1 MNNFFNRLESREA
14 NLIILSM
21 SILFIFLIGLGVSN
35 TYNKYSFSVK
45 NLAKEKADYDYVYSK
60 ASALNYEESFKDIN
74 LKLLDSIIA
83 LNQLKDIEAL
93 DLINSKIGV
102 EIVFTTSNIGTSI
115 KFIEQ
120 VSNKT
125 NLQVSNIDYLNKNQ
139 AIQVKFNLK

>member
-21 SILFIFLIGLGVSN
+21 FILFIFLVGLGASN

-45 NLAKEKADYDYVYSK
+45 SLAKEKADYDYVYSK
-60 ASALNYEESFKDIN
+60 ASALNYEESTKDIN

-83 LNQLKDIEAL
+83 LNQFKDIEPL
-93 DLINSKIGV
+93 DLINTELGV
-102 EIVFTTSNIGTSI
+102 EIVFTTSNIRTSI
-115 KFIEQ
+115 NFIEQ

-125 NLQVSNIDYLNKNQ
+125 NLQVYNIDYLNKNQ

>member
-21 SILFIFLIGLGVSN
+21 SILFIFLVGLGASN

-60 ASALNYEESFKDIN
+60 ASALNYEESSKDIN

-83 LNQLKDIEAL
+83 LNQFKDIEAL

>member
-21 SILFIFLIGLGVSN
+21 SILFIFLVGLGASN

-83 LNQLKDIEAL
+83 LNQFKDIEAL
-93 DLINSKIGV
+93 DLINTEIGA
-102 EIVFTTSNIGTSI
+102 EIVFTTSNISSSI

-125 NLQVSNIDYLNKNQ
+125 NLQVFNIDYLNKNQ

>member
-14 NLIILSM
+14 SLIILSM
-21 SILFIFLIGLGVSN
+21 SILFIFLIGLGASN

-60 ASALNYEESFKDIN
+60 ASALNYEESSKDIN

-83 LNQLKDIEAL
+83 LNQFKDIEAL
-93 DLINSKIGV
+93 DLINTEIGA
-102 EIVFTTSNIGTSI
+102 EIVFTTSNISSSI

-125 NLQVSNIDYLNKNQ
+125 NLQVFNIDYLNKNQ

>member
-21 SILFIFLIGLGVSN
+21 SILFIFLVGLGASN

-60 ASALNYEESFKDIN
+60 ASALNYEESSKDIN

-83 LNQLKDIEAL
+83 LNQFKDIEAL
-93 DLINSKIGV
+93 DLINTEIGA
-102 EIVFTTSNIGTSI
+102 EIVFTTSNISSSI

-125 NLQVSNIDYLNKNQ
+125 NLQVFNIDYLNKNQ

>member
-21 SILFIFLIGLGVSN
+21 SILSIFLVGLGASN

-60 ASALNYEESFKDIN
+60 ASALNYEESSKDIN

-83 LNQLKDIEAL
+83 LNQFKDIEAL
-93 DLINSKIGV
+93 DLINTEIGV
-102 EIVFTTSNIGTSI
+102 EIVFTTSNISKSI

>member
-21 SILFIFLIGLGVSN
+21 SILFIFLVGLGASN

-60 ASALNYEESFKDIN
+60 ASALNYEERSKDIN

-83 LNQLKDIEAL
+83 LNQFKDIEAL
-93 DLINSKIGV
+93 DLINTEIGA
-102 EIVFTTSNIGTSI
+102 EIVFTTSNISSSI

-125 NLQVSNIDYLNKNQ
+125 NLQVFNIDYLNKNQ

>member
-21 SILFIFLIGLGVSN
+21 SILFIFLVGLGASN

-60 ASALNYEESFKDIN
+60 ASALNYEESSKDIN

-83 LNQLKDIEAL
+83 LNQFKDIEAL
-93 DLINSKIGV
+93 DLINTEMGV
-102 EIVFTTSNIGTSI
+102 EIVFTTPNISKSI

>member
-21 SILFIFLIGLGVSN
+21 SILFIFLVGLGASN

-60 ASALNYEESFKDIN
+60 ASALNYEESSKDIN

-83 LNQLKDIEAL
+83 LNQFKDIEAL
-93 DLINSKIGV
+93 DLINTEIGV
-102 EIVFTTSNIGTSI
+102 EIVFTTSNISTSI

>member
-21 SILFIFLIGLGVSN
+21 SILFIFLVGLSASN

-60 ASALNYEESFKDIN
+60 ASALNYEESSKDIN

-83 LNQLKDIEAL
+83 LNQFKDIEAL
-93 DLINSKIGV
+93 DLINTEIGF
-102 EIVFTTSNIGTSI
+102 EIVFTTSNISSSI

-125 NLQVSNIDYLNKNQ
+125 NLQVFNIDYLNKNQ

>member
-21 SILFIFLIGLGVSN
+21 SILFIFLIGLGASN

-60 ASALNYEESFKDIN
+60 ASALNYEESSKDIN

-83 LNQLKDIEAL
+83 LNQFKDIEAL
-93 DLINSKIGV
+93 DLINTEIGV
-102 EIVFTTSNIGTSI
+102 EIVFTTSNISSSI

-125 NLQVSNIDYLNKNQ
+125 NLQVFNIDYLNKNQ

>member
-1 MNNFFNRLESREA
+1 MNNFFNRLETREA

-83 LNQLKDIEAL
+83 LNQFKDIEAL

-102 EIVFTTSNIGTSI
+102 EIVFTTSNISTSI

>member
-1 MNNFFNRLESREA
+1 MNNFFNRLETREA

-21 SILFIFLIGLGVSN
+21 SILFIFLIGLGASN
-35 TYNKYSFSVK
+35 IYNKYSFSVK

-60 ASALNYEESFKDIN
+60 ASALNYEESSKDIN

-83 LNQLKDIEAL
+83 LNQFKDIEAL
-93 DLINSKIGV
+93 DLINTEIGV
-102 EIVFTTSNIGTSI
+102 EIVFTTSNISTSI

>member
-83 LNQLKDIEAL
+83 LNQFKDIEAL
-93 DLINSKIGV
+93 DLINTEIGA
-102 EIVFTTSNIGTSI
+102 EIVFTTSNISSSI

>member
-21 SILFIFLIGLGVSN
+21 SILFIFLVGLGASN

-60 ASALNYEESFKDIN
+60 ASALNYEESSKDIN

-83 LNQLKDIEAL
+83 LNQFKDIEAL
-93 DLINSKIGV
+93 DLINTEIGF
-102 EIVFTTSNIGTSI
+102 EIVFTTSNISSSI

-125 NLQVSNIDYLNKNQ
+125 NLQVFNIDYLNKNQ

>member
-21 SILFIFLIGLGVSN
+21 SILSIFLVGLGASN

-60 ASALNYEESFKDIN
+60 ASALNYEESSKDIN

-83 LNQLKDIEAL
+83 LNQFKDIEAL
-93 DLINSKIGV
+93 DLINTEMSV
-102 EIVFTTSNIGTSI
+102 EIVFTTPNISKSI

>member
-21 SILFIFLIGLGVSN
+21 SILFIFLVGLGASN

-60 ASALNYEESFKDIN
+60 ASALNYEERSKDIN

-83 LNQLKDIEAL
+83 LNQFKDIEAL
-93 DLINSKIGV
+93 DLINTEIGV
-102 EIVFTTSNIGTSI
+102 EIVFTTSNISTSI

>member
-21 SILFIFLIGLGVSN
+21 SILSIFLVGLGASN

-60 ASALNYEESFKDIN
+60 ASALNYEESSKDIN

-83 LNQLKDIEAL
+83 LNQFKDIEAL

>member
-1 MNNFFNRLESREA
+1 MNNFFNRLETREA

-83 LNQLKDIEAL
+83 LNQFKDIEAL

>member
-21 SILFIFLIGLGVSN
+21 SILFIFLIGLGASN

-60 ASALNYEESFKDIN
+60 ASALNYEESSKDIN

-83 LNQLKDIEAL
+83 LNQFKDIEAL
-93 DLINSKIGV
+93 DLINTEMGV
-102 EIVFTTSNIGTSI
+102 EIVFTTPNISKSI

>member
-21 SILFIFLIGLGVSN
+21 SILSIFLVGLGASN

-60 ASALNYEESFKDIN
+60 ASALNYEERSKDIN

-83 LNQLKDIEAL
+83 LNQFKDIEAL
-93 DLINSKIGV
+93 DLINTEMGV
-102 EIVFTTSNIGTSI
+102 EIVFTTPNISKSI

-125 NLQVSNIDYLNKNQ
+125 NLQVFNIDYLNKNQ

>member
-21 SILFIFLIGLGVSN
+21 SILFIFLIGLGASN

-60 ASALNYEESFKDIN
+60 ASALNYEESSKDIN

-83 LNQLKDIEAL
+83 LNQFKDIEAL
-93 DLINSKIGV
+93 DLINTEMGV
-102 EIVFTTSNIGTSI
+102 EIVFTTPNISTSI

>member
-21 SILFIFLIGLGVSN
+21 SILFIFLVGLGASN

-60 ASALNYEESFKDIN
+60 ASALNYEESSKDIN

-83 LNQLKDIEAL
+83 LNQFKDIEAL
-93 DLINSKIGV
+93 DLINTEIGV
-102 EIVFTTSNIGTSI
+102 EIVFTTSNISTSI

-125 NLQVSNIDYLNKNQ
+125 NLQVFNIDYLNKNQ

>member
-21 SILFIFLIGLGVSN
+21 SILFIFLVGLGASN

-60 ASALNYEESFKDIN
+60 ASALNYEESSKDIN

-83 LNQLKDIEAL
+83 LNQFKDIEAL
-93 DLINSKIGV
+93 DLINTEMGV
-102 EIVFTTSNIGTSI
+102 EIVFTTPNISTSI

>member
-21 SILFIFLIGLGVSN
+21 SILFIFLIGLGASN

-60 ASALNYEESFKDIN
+60 ASALNYEESSKDIN

-83 LNQLKDIEAL
+83 LNQFKDIEAL
-93 DLINSKIGV
+93 DLINTEIGV

>member
-1 MNNFFNRLESREA
+1 MNNFFNRLETREA

-83 LNQLKDIEAL
+83 LNQFKDIEAL
-93 DLINSKIGV
+93 DLINTEMGV
-102 EIVFTTSNIGTSI
+102 EIVFTTPNISKSI

>member
-1 MNNFFNRLESREA
+1 MNNFFNRLETREA

-60 ASALNYEESFKDIN
+60 ASALNYEESSKDIN

-83 LNQLKDIEAL
+83 LNQFKDIEAL
-93 DLINSKIGV
+93 DLINTEIGV

>member
-14 NLIILSM
+14 NLIILSV
-21 SILFIFLIGLGVSN
+21 SILSIFLVGLGASN

-60 ASALNYEESFKDIN
+60 ASALNYEESSKDIN

-83 LNQLKDIEAL
+83 LNQFKDIEAL
-93 DLINSKIGV
+93 DLINTEMGV
-102 EIVFTTSNIGTSI
+102 EIVFTTPNISKSI

>member
-21 SILFIFLIGLGVSN
+21 SILFIFLVGLGASN

-60 ASALNYEESFKDIN
+60 ASALNYEESSKDIN

-83 LNQLKDIEAL
+83 LNQFKDIEAL
-93 DLINSKIGV
+93 DLINTEIGV
-102 EIVFTTSNIGTSI
+102 EIVFTTSNISSSI

-125 NLQVSNIDYLNKNQ
+125 NLQVFNIDYLNKNQ

>member
-83 LNQLKDIEAL
+83 LNQFKDIEAL

>member
-21 SILFIFLIGLGVSN
+21 SILFIFLVGLGASN

-83 LNQLKDIEAL
+83 LNQFKDIEAL
-93 DLINSKIGV
+93 DLINTEMGV
-102 EIVFTTSNIGTSI
+102 EIVFTTPNISKSI

>member
-21 SILFIFLIGLGVSN
+21 SILFIFLVGLGASN

-60 ASALNYEESFKDIN
+60 ASALNYEESSKDIN

-83 LNQLKDIEAL
+83 LNQFKDIEAL
-93 DLINSKIGV
+93 DLINTEIGA
-102 EIVFTTSNIGTSI
+102 EIVFTTSNISSSI

>member
-21 SILFIFLIGLGVSN
+21 SILSIFLVGLGASN

-60 ASALNYEESFKDIN
+60 ASALNYEESSKDIN

-83 LNQLKDIEAL
+83 LNQFKDIEAL
-93 DLINSKIGV
+93 DLINTEMSV
-102 EIVFTTSNIGTSI
+102 EIVFTTSNISTSI